1 MKLQL
6 DPQADIALEA
16 AGCDLHPLQ
25 RVPDEEGTEYQCR
38 PVNDRQADRLIRPYP
53 NDEPY

>member
-38 PVNDRQADRLIRPYP
+38 PVNDRQADRLT
-53 NDEPY
+53 